1 MHADEKHMT
10 VSLRALDPESGISR
24 MFVAVLSEEK
34 TPSTDDFKLY
44 DFSYTIEIKG

>member
-1 MHADEKHMT
+1 MHADENHMT
-10 VSLRALDPESGISR
+10 VSLRALDQQSGISR

-44 DFSYTIEIKG
+44 DFSDKIEING